1 MFPTS
6 PRYGINITIM
16 WPPRIQ
22 KLVNHPLFKEVDLS
36 SLQIVISTASPL
48 SAEVARALKAVTSPK
63 LICFNGMISV
73 FSFWVPRVD
82 LYAFALIVVY
92 GMSEAV
98 SYLEQKSHSSLSFT
112 TQQQPSSLYPQPQIA
127 GSYGVLL
134 PGMEARIIRDDG
146 SDADIGEAGE
156 LYLRG
161 GSIALAYRNN
171 EEATKEMFHGGWFR
185 TGDEFRVDKN
195 NVFL

>member
-1 MFPTS
+1 M
-6 PRYGINITIM
+6 
-16 WPPRIQ
+16 
-22 KLVNHPLFKEVDLS
+22 
-36 SLQIVISTASPL
+36 
-48 SAEVARALKAVTSPK
+48 
-63 LICFNGMISV
+63 
-73 FSFWVPRVD
+73 
-82 LYAFALIVVY
+82 
-92 GMSEAV
+92 
-98 SYLEQKSHSSLSFT
+98 
-112 TQQQPSSLYPQPQIA
+112 
-127 GSYGVLL
+127 LL

-171 EEATKEMFHGGWFR
+171 EEARKEMFHRGWFR